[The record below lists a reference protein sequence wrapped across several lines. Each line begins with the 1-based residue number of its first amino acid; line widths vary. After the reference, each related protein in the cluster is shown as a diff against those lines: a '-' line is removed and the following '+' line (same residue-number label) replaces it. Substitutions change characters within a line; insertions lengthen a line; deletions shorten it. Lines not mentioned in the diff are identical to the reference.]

1 MQGKRKQLQCGDIAI
16 PSVRITAVYDEELT
30 EQLHESLNAAGQIVP
45 IIVVETDS
53 GLVLVDGKHRLEEA
67 IARGDNTIDSIV
79 IPGDSITTLTYNL
92 LTNNLRGKV
101 KASEMVNVIDEL
113 TKTHGLDSDEIARRT
128 GLTRNYI
135 ERLWKIAEAAPSV
148 RDALDKGLVGVGVA
162 FEVARLPH
170 VEQQD
175 DVMSTVYMYHMTTT
189 QAHDFVEDILRR
201 MQAPQAEPVKKEPQ
215 PQAPPACEVCGA
227 MPPAN
232 LLVQVQLGPECFGE
246 LTRLSRERTANSNSA
261 ETPLVKG
268 ETP

>member
-1 MQGKRKQLQCGDIAI
+1 MQGKRKQLQCGEIAI

-30 EQLHESLNAAGQIVP
+30 EMLHDSLNAAGQIVP
-45 IIVVETDS
+45 IIVVETDD
-53 GLVLVDGKHRLEEA
+53 GLALVDGKHRLEEA

-101 KASEMVNVIDEL
+101 KASEMVKVIGEL
-113 TKTHGLDSDEIARRT
+113 TETHGLDSDEIARRT

-148 RDALDKGLVGVGVA
+148 RAALDDGLIGVGVA
-162 FEVARLPH
+162 FEVSRLPH

-175 DVMSTVYMYHMTTT
+175 DVMSTVYMYHMGTK
-189 QAHDFVEDILRR
+189 QAQEFVNDILRR
-201 MQAPQAEPVKKEPQ
+201 MQAAPEQPVKQEPQ
-215 PQAPPACEVCGA
+215 PPAPPACEVCGDIS
-227 MPPAN
+227 PPN

-246 LTRLSRERTANSNSA
+246 LRKLARVRTSNSNTV
-261 ETPLVKG
+261 ETPPV
-268 ETP
+268 EAQSP